1 MCGFM
6 ALYKFD
12 FNFNFNLNATRSGT
26 YSKASVLQVG
36 LPSRAQSV
44 ASNTNP
50 VTVII
55 STDLIMVVYSCST
68 LIALCYVQRGIVI
81 VRTAIAIAYLHARH
95 CHYS

>member
-50 VTVII
+50 V
-55 STDLIMVVYSCST
+55 SHNLYGPHNGR
-68 LIALCYVQRGIVI
+68 VQ
-81 VRTAIAIAYLHARH
+81 L
-95 CHYS
+95 

>member
-1 MCGFM
+1 M

-12 FNFNFNLNATRSGT
+12 FNFYFNLNATRSGT

-55 STDLIMVVYSCST
+55 STDLIMVVYSCIVHS
-68 LIALCYVQRGIVI
+68 IALCYVQRGIVI
-81 VRTAIAIAYLHARH
+81 VRRAIAIAYLHARH